1 MGLALLIQCPTCL
14 PAPLARATGR
24 PAHQA
29 YQGPTPPEAA
39 SREPLTSRRGAR
51 GRSVRTAQAQERRG
65 GASRG
70 VGWARPRPLPVP
82 RGSRV
87 GCGGRA
93 GEYKC
98 GRRSEQ
104 RKPFSKVILIYIMGL

>member
-1 MGLALLIQCPTCL
+1 MGLVLLIQCPTCL

-51 GRSVRTAQAQERRG
+51 GQSVHTAQAQERRG
-65 GASRG
+65 RASRG
-70 VGWARPRPLPVP
+70 VGWAGPRPLLVP
-82 RGSRV
+82 YPSREATRW
-87 GCGGRA
+87 GA
-93 GEYKC
+93 GDAQVSTDADAALN
-98 GRRSEQ
+98 SESLFQ
-104 RKPFSKVILIYIMGL
+104 K